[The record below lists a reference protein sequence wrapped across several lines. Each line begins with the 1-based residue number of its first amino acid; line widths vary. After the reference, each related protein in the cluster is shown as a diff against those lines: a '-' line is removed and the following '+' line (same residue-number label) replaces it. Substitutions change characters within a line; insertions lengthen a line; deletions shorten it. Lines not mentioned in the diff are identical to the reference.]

1 MMPCSRK
8 VLALGWSAGLLILMS
23 GQASAQVQSDPV
35 TSALIEK
42 HAQASFREF
51 FEFLLLPNDAIV
63 PADIQK
69 NADWLEAAFAKRGFT
84 TKQLPNDGKPLVF
97 AEYGRKLPN
106 QKTVLFYMHFDGQP
120 VIPSQWSQKSPWAA
134 VLRQR
139 RIDAAPPA
147 LRTMTPSRAG
157 ATSRFE
163 DIDAATLES
172 GRIDPEW
179 RIFARSSSDDKGPI
193 MMFLTAF
200 DALRAA
206 GIEPAVN
213 VKVLLDSE
221 EEKGSPTIGK
231 VVTAHRE
238 MMRADALLIHD
249 GPMHA
254 SNQPTIIF
262 GNRGNTVVQLTVYG
276 PKSNLHSGHY
286 GNYAPNPAQRLAALL
301 ATMKDDDGRVT
312 IAGYYDSVK
321 LKDSERSLLAAVP
334 DNEAELLNRL
344 GIHRPEKVGANLQEA
359 LQYPSLNIR
368 GMQAAAVGDKGAN
381 IIPSHAVAELD
392 LRTTPGA
399 TPAQLAGLIEK
410 HIRDRG
416 YHLTAGEPTDE
427 ERARHDKIASLKVAR
442 GSEAAFT
449 EVDSPV
455 GNWVQGT
462 FARTF
467 ARDGEAA
474 KTVRIR
480 MMGGSVPTDKLVQAL
495 NIPFVIVPLVNPDN
509 NQHSFDENLRLG
521 HYLDGIRAMTGL
533 LRSPL
538 PK

>member
-1 MMPCSRK
+1 MTPCSRGF
-8 VLALGWSAGLLILMS
+8 VALSWLAALCLSATA
-23 GQASAQVQSDPV
+23 QAPNDPI
-35 TSALIEK
+35 TAPLIEK

-51 FEFLLLPNDAIV
+51 FEFLQLPNDAIV

-69 NADWLEAAFAKRGFT
+69 NADWLEAAFRRRGFST
-84 TKQLPNDGKPLVF
+84 RQLPNDGKPLVF
-97 AEYGRKLPN
+97 AEYGRKLTS
-106 QKTVLFYMHFDGQP
+106 QKTVLFYLHFDGMP
-120 VIPSQWSQKSPWAA
+120 VIPSQWSQASPWTA

-139 RIDAAPPA
+139 RLDAAPPPLA
-147 LRTMTPSRAG
+147 TITPSRAS
-157 ATSRFE
+157 ATPRFE
-163 DIDAATLES
+163 EIDLARLES

-179 RIFARSSSDDKGPI
+179 RIFARASSDDKGPI
-193 MMFLTAF
+193 MMFLAAF
-200 DALRAA
+200 DALKAA
-206 GIEPAVN
+206 GVEPAIN

-231 VVTAHRE
+231 VVTAHRDLL
-238 MMRADALLIHD
+238 RADALIIHD

-286 GNYAPNPAQRLAALL
+286 GNYVPNPAQRLAALL
-301 ATMKDDDGRVT
+301 ASMKDDDGRVT
-312 IAGYYDSVK
+312 IPGYYDSVN
-321 LKDSERSLLAAVP
+321 LKEAERRLMAAVP
-334 DNEAELLNRL
+334 DDEAELRNRL
-344 GIHRPEKVGANLQEA
+344 GIQRPEKVGTNLQEA
-359 LQYPSLNIR
+359 LQYPSLNVR
-368 GMQAAAVGDKGAN
+368 GMQSAAIGDKGAN
-381 IIPSHAVAELD
+381 IIPSKAVAELD

-399 TPAQLAGLIEK
+399 TPSHLAGLIEK
-410 HIRDRG
+410 HIRAKG
-416 YHLTAGEPTDE
+416 YYLVTNEPTDE
-427 ERARHDKIASLKVAR
+427 ERAKYDKIASLTVAR

-449 EVDSPV
+449 EVESPI
-455 GNWVQGT
+455 GNWVQTTLAGT
-462 FARTF
+462 FARN
-467 ARDGEAA
+467 GEPA

-495 NIPFVIVPLVNPDN
+495 DIPFVIVPLVNPDN

-538 PK
+538 PN